1 MRPQRTTDALQI
13 LEQEFGAT
21 SGWQEAV
28 VREGERLN
36 VAQVIYDARTS
47 AGLTQRQLADLIG
60 TRQSVISRLEDAD
73 YAGHSL
79 QMLERIARALD
90 LELRVEMVPRAVE
103 PETAAGPAR

>member
-1 MRPQRTTDALQI
+1 VGPRRTTDALRI
-13 LEQEFGAT
+13 LEHEFGSAP
-21 SGWQEAV
+21 GWQEDVA
-28 VREGERLN
+28 RERERLN

-47 AGLTQRQLADLIG
+47 AGLTQRQLAELIG

-90 LELRVEMVPRAVE
+90 LELRVEMVSRVARPE
-103 PETAAGPAR
+103 PATGPVG